1 MTTRKGKKGTD
12 DNDEICRVNSVISNG
27 YRQIIPYTYEFRTYT
42 KRRWLGRPIIEVFCS
57 EFQAYSRDY
66 YERAIEDGRI
76 TVNRKTVAVD
86 YLLKDNELIVH
97 KTTRTEP
104 PVFAHPIEVVA
115 DTKDLIVVSKP
126 SSIPVHPCGAYRA
139 NSVLAILEKDFG
151 HRGLHPIHRL
161 DRVTSGIVL
170 FGKNPS
176 VASMIDTQ
184 MRQDLISKEYVARVI
199 GDFPSEIQR
208 FSLVD
213 NEIRCQRES
222 VGEKRKSCDETQDDL
237 SAKRSRVEEATDV
250 SINSHIVENIET
262 TAQQAVSSLSAP
274 SFSSSPAVDVD
285 LPIACVDP
293 KRGVYRVSSEGKS
306 SHTVF
311 RKVSYDASSNTSV
324 VYCKPTTG
332 RTHQIR
338 VHLQSIGF
346 PIANDA
352 AYGGVLLISRP
363 HTYLES
369 STAVT
374 TVEDSAATAI
384 TPVPAAAAAA
394 EEMEPDAHSMEIWL
408 HAFKYAGPKWNFE
421 IPWPKWAAADFTCDR
436 RFEAQDTTAQSSPTS
451 LSPEKPSVQ

>member
-27 YRQIIPYTYEFRTYT
+27 YRQVIPYTYEFRTYT

-57 EFQAYSRDY
+57 EFQAYNREY
-66 YERAIEDGRI
+66 YERAIGDGRI
-76 TVNRKTVAVD
+76 TVNRNTVAVD

-176 VASMIDTQ
+176 VAKMIDTQ
-184 MRQDLISKEYVARVI
+184 MRQDLISKQYVARVI
-199 GDFPSEIQR
+199 GDFPSETQR

-213 NEIRCQRES
+213 NEIRCQRET
-222 VGEKRKSCDETQDDL
+222 VGEKRKSCDKTNDKI
-237 SAKRSRVEEATDV
+237 SAKRSRVEEAADIPV
-250 SINSHIVENIET
+250 NPHIAEDIDT
-262 TAQQAVSSLSAP
+262 TAQQAAPSLSSP
-274 SFSSSPAVDVD
+274 SFSSPAVDVD

-293 KRGVYRVSSEGKS
+293 KRGVYRVSSEGKA
-306 SHTVF
+306 SHTLF
-311 RKVSYDASSNTSV
+311 RKVSYDSSSNTSV

-363 HTYLES
+363 HTFLESSTDTITVDAAS

-374 TVEDSAATAI
+374 
-384 TPVPAAAAAA
+384 PVPAAAA

-408 HAFKYAGPKWNFE
+408 HAFKYSGPKWNFE
-421 IPWPKWAAADFTCDR
+421 IPWPKWATADFTCDR
-436 RFEAQDTTAQSSPTS
+436 RFGDEEATTQSSPT
-451 LSPEKPSVQ
+451 LKEKSISSVQ